1 LGATRLA
8 DSQAGATE
16 LEQSRRE
23 SWQRIIQ
30 TIALTRKVQT
40 IQSFLPKMTF
50 AQGMHELYLNK
61 DHSRKLGASVVRCLL
76 NETYYDA
83 SPAIVFS
90 VLAPPSLDAE
100 FALQLSAFNAHQT
113 DVTIDPKVQK
123 DEGFFMCCYQL
134 VSNLPIFVFTRH
146 RKRSGETLGGGFIQ
160 FDEYFS
166 DGLKPPT
173 RIRCKSIQH
182 ILWQCPYILTS
193 TGPPHI
199 PAPTRTVVESC
210 LVGTV
215 SFKHFFGGL
224 PNSQIHQSCVKL

>member
-1 LGATRLA
+1 
-8 DSQAGATE
+8 
-16 LEQSRRE
+16 
-23 SWQRIIQ
+23 
-30 TIALTRKVQT
+30 
-40 IQSFLPKMTF
+40 MTF

-123 DEGFFMCCYQL
+123 DEGFFMCCYHQL

-215 SFKHFFGGL
+215 SFKHFLGGYQF
-224 PNSQIHQSCVKL
+224 PNPPKLCKIIDFLTCLDIFRNTYCWWKKSCTTWDIKTL

>member
-1 LGATRLA
+1 MNHGNALSKQLRWPVKFKLSNHFCPKWRLPRA
-8 DSQAGATE
+8 CMSST
-16 LEQSRRE
+16 
-23 SWQRIIQ
+23 
-30 TIALTRKVQT
+30 
-40 IQSFLPKMTF
+40 
-50 AQGMHELYLNK
+50 LNK

-193 TGPPHI
+193 TAPRTSPHL
-199 PAPTRTVVESC
+199 PELWSSPVW
-210 LVGTV
+210 L
-215 SFKHFFGGL
+215 GL
-224 PNSQIHQSCVKL
+224 